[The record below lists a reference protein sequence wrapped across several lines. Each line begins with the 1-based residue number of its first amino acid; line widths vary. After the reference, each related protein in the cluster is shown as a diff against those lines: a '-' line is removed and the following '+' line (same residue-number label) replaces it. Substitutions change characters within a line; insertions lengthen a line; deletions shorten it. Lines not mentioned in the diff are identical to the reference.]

1 MNANEA
7 LARMD
12 YLHNMMNTTT
22 TYYRRKFYE
31 EMKGLYEEFAAV
43 RAAWDFVEDAVRIV
57 KRFVKKILTVF
68 HNDKRVEFHCEAAG
82 CGAYLV
88 QHFDYKNNPKWIKV
102 GKADDVDKRLSQHLK
117 QDYAGE
123 VKRAVC
129 IAFYPAVD
137 ADHALSIEN
146 VLRRY
151 FRKNHKLLGKDR
163 FPTLEEVTAADFEY
177 LNAKIEKLA
186 EVFD

>member
-12 YLHNMMNTTT
+12 YLYNMMNATS
-22 TYYRRKFYE
+22 TYYRRKFHD
-31 EMKGLYEEFAAV
+31 EMKSLYEEFDAV
-43 RAAWDFVEDAVRIV
+43 RAVWDYVADAVRIV
-57 KRFVKKILTVF
+57 KRFVRKIVATF
-68 HNDKRVEFHCEAAG
+68 HADKRVEFRCEAQG
-82 CGAYLV
+82 CGAYIV
-88 QHFDYKNNPKWIKV
+88 QHFDYNDKPMWTKV
-102 GKADDVDKRLSQHLK
+102 GKADNVDKRLSQHLK

-123 VKRAVC
+123 AKRAVC

-177 LNAKIEKLA
+177 LNQKIEKLA